1 MRIRKLLI
9 KILTEMDDNRK
20 FREKVISLLRSKG
33 SMYLGDIAREMSV
46 SPQHGYK
53 FVEQLMNEGIVR
65 QVPGT
70 LKISLS

>member
-1 MRIRKLLI
+1 M
-9 KILTEMDDNRK
+9 EDNMN
-20 FREKVISLLRSKG
+20 FREKIISLLRKKG

-53 FVEQLMNEGIVR
+53 FVEALMDEGLVM

-70 LKISLS
+70 LKISLC